1 MDRSEGSLLLAAAP
15 FPNYDSVKNGEF
27 LWRSTAEN

>member
-1 MDRSEGSLLLAAAP
+1 MKQKKMLSLLLAAAP
-15 FPNYDSVKNGEF
+15 FPNYDSKNGEF